1 MKEKLIM
8 TAQPLFR
15 PEDYQNQLDLLDLTS
30 TDIERQI
37 VSYTLSFP
45 RTKIREVE
53 EEIHFPPF
61 VSAFY
66 NFIYKNKK
74 VPTQQEFFDFYLA
87 VNHDHFA
94 AANYSNEIINGLRAR
109 VFRTYPSLVRDFHFN
124 KVLTEKLLGYKIV
137 YNSKLDIEH
146 DIDTLLVRDGEYW
159 AACLYTQTTRA
170 NIARDWKVYRH
181 KRFSNVQYI
190 EFPVKL
196 DDQNKLG
203 DFFLYGDQELKSL
216 IARITKEIPS

>member
-1 MKEKLIM
+1 MQEKLIM
-8 TAQPLFR
+8 TAQPFFR
-15 PEDYQNQLDLLDLTS
+15 PEDYPNQLGLLHLTS

-45 RTKIREVE
+45 STRIREVE
-53 EEIHFPPF
+53 KGIKFPQF
-61 VSAFY
+61 VKAFY
-66 NFIYKNKK
+66 NFIYKNEK

-124 KVLTEKLLGYKIV
+124 KVLTEKALGYEIV
-137 YNSKLDIEH
+137 YNSALDIEH
-146 DIDTLLVRDGEYW
+146 DIDTLLVRDGKYW

-170 NIARDWKVYRH
+170 NIARNWKMYRH
-181 KRFSNVQYI
+181 ERFSNVQYI
-190 EFPVKL
+190 EFPVTL
-196 DDQNKLG
+196 DDKSKLG
-203 DFFLYGDQELKSL
+203 DFFLYGDRELDRL
-216 IARITKEIPS
+216 IASITKEMPS